1 MTANPDILAQI
12 CANTRAEI
20 AQRSATQPLEELK
33 ARAADAP
40 RPRGF
45 ARALMDAAAAG
56 RTGLIAEIKKA
67 SPSAGLIRADFDPAA
82 IARAYRDAGAACLSV
97 LTDTTYFQG
106 TITHLQD
113 ARDAVD
119 LPILRKDFILTEWQ
133 IYESRAI
140 GADCILLIMAALTD
154 DEARRFEELATGLD
168 MNVLVEIHDQAELD
182 RALGLQARLIGI
194 NNRDLK
200 TMVTDIGVSERL
212 APQIPPERF
221 VVGESGIRNYND
233 IQRLQAAGVQGVLVG
248 ESLMRQPDIKAATQA
263 LLGLA
268 SLDQN
273 P

>member
-1 MTANPDILAQI
+1 M
-12 CANTRAEI
+12 
-20 AQRSATQPLEELK
+20 
-33 ARAADAP
+33 
-40 RPRGF
+40 
-45 ARALMDAAAAG
+45 
-56 RTGLIAEIKKA
+56 
-67 SPSAGLIRADFDPAA
+67 
-82 IARAYRDAGAACLSV
+82 

-106 TITHLQD
+106 TNTHLQD

-168 MNVLVEIHDQAELD
+168 MNVLVEIHDQSELD

-200 TMVTDIGVSERL
+200 TMITDIGLSERL

-221 VVGESGIRNYND
+221 VVGESGIRSYAD
-233 IQRLQAAGVQGVLVG
+233 IQRLQAAGVQGCWSAKASCVSPTL
-248 ESLMRQPDIKAATQA
+248 RQRRKPCWGWHHERNAKPDPSK
-263 LLGLA
+263 
-268 SLDQN
+268 
-273 P
+273 PHPYR